1 MPHLIR
7 IATLL
12 LLSING
18 LGALYGGIHLIA
30 DPTGASMQMPLSY
43 LEHSPFSSYLIPGI
57 VLLLVNGCLSIA
69 AIILLLIK
77 HARAPWPVMA
87 QGVLLSGWIVVQ
99 MLMLR
104 MFYPPLHL
112 TFLLMG
118 VCLLGCGVYLRRF
131 WVEGDGRHQNRRQ
144 E

>member
-1 MPHLIR
+1 MLSNLVLIVS
-7 IATLL
+7 LL

-18 LGALYGGIHLIA
+18 LGALYGGISLIA
-30 DPTGASMQMPLSY
+30 DPTGGSMQMPLSY

-57 VLLLVNGCLSIA
+57 VLLLVNGCLSIG

-77 HARAPWPVMA
+77 HARAQWLVMA

-118 VCLLGCGVYLRRF
+118 LCLLGCGVCLRRYS
-131 WVEGDGRHQNRRQ
+131 G
-144 E
+144 

>member
-1 MPHLIR
+1 MLQLIR
-7 IATLL
+7 ILSLL

-18 LGALYGGIHLIA
+18 LGALYGGTMLIT
-30 DPTGASMQMPLSY
+30 DPTGGSMQMPLSY

-69 AIILLLIK
+69 TIILLLRK
-77 HARAPWPVMA
+77 GAGAPWLVMA

-118 VCLLGCGVYLRRF
+118 LCLLGCGVYLRRYS
-131 WVEGDGRHQNRRQ
+131 G
-144 E
+144 